1 MLKRNPP
8 LMDSTPGAAGGG
20 DPAPAAAAPAPA
32 APAPDAAPAS
42 APASPASLLASGAP
56 APAPA
61 DPNAP
66 PAAPGDWLPEKFR
79 VLNGDALD
87 VEASARKLA
96 ESYAGLEKRVGSGDV
111 PPKTPDEYKVEVPE
125 QFKEVWSDESFG
137 AFKAEA
143 LAAGLTQK
151 QLDFVMGKYFT
162 IAPDLVAGGAKYDAE
177 TATAELRKTWANDA
191 EFTGNLQAA
200 HKAFTAF
207 ASEGDDMDAIGNNP
221 VALRILAKVGKEMG
235 EAGGIPAQAT
245 TASAESVDDLLRSP
259 AYLDSKHPDHKAVS
273 AKVQAH
279 YAKKYGTA
287 PAS

>member
-1 MLKRNPP
+1 MFKRNPMP
-8 LMDSTPGAAGGG
+8 MDATPGAAGGG
-20 DPAPAAAAPAPA
+20 DPAPTAAAPDTAAPAATAPA
-32 APAPDAAPAS
+32 APS
-42 APASPASLLASGAP
+42 SLLASGAAP
-56 APAPA
+56 AAPA
-61 DPNAP
+61 DPSAA

-111 PPKTPDEYKVEVPE
+111 PPKSPDEYKVEVPE
-125 QFKEVWSDESFG
+125 QFADVWDNEKFG

-151 QLDFVMGKYFT
+151 QLDFVLGKYFT
-162 IAPDLVAGGAKYDAE
+162 VAPDLVAGGAKYDAE

-207 ASEGDDMDAIGNNP
+207 AGEGDDMDAIGNNP

-245 TASAESVDDLLRSP
+245 TASAESVTDLLRSP
-259 AYLDSKHPDHKAVS
+259 AYLDAKHPEHKAVS
-273 AKVQAH
+273 AKVQAY
-279 YAKKYGTA
+279 YAKKYGNTA
-287 PAS
+287 AL

>member
-1 MLKRNPP
+1 MLKRNPRP
-8 LMDSTPGAAGGG
+8 MDATPGAAGGG
-20 DPAPAAAAPAPA
+20 DPAPAAAAPA
-32 APAPDAAPAS
+32 APAQAA
-42 APASPASLLASGAP
+42 APASPAPTAPSSLLASGAP

-66 PAAPGDWLPEKFR
+66 SAAAGDWLPEKFR
-79 VLNGDALD
+79 VLNGEALD

-111 PPKTPDEYKVEVPE
+111 PPKSPDEYKVEVPE
-125 QFKEVWSDESFG
+125 QFADVWDNEKFG

-151 QLDFVMGKYFT
+151 QLDFVLGKYFT
-162 IAPDLVAGGAKYDAE
+162 VAPDLVAGGAKYDAE

-191 EFTGNLQAA
+191 EFTGNINAA
-200 HKAFTAF
+200 YKAFTAF
-207 ASEGDDMDAIGNNP
+207 AGEGDDMDAIGNNP

-259 AYLDSKHPDHKAVS
+259 AYLDSKHQDHKAVS

-287 PAS
+287 PAA